1 MFAGLSVAVVVITLA
16 LAVYGAAASIQ
27 LGVFVIGEKGIFDW
41 AYYLS
46 LGGVVVALLAAI
58 LFLIEGCRGP
68 SDNDGDGEETAK
80 MV

>member
-1 MFAGLSVAVVVITLA
+1 VLLITLS

-27 LGVFVIGEKGIFDW
+27 LGVFVIGQTGIFYW
-41 AYYLS
+41 AYYTS

-58 LFLIEGCRGP
+58 LFIIEGCRAP
-68 SDNDGDGEETAK
+68 SDSDGDGEETAK

>member
-1 MFAGLSVAVVVITLA
+1 MCVAVILITLA

-27 LGVFVIGEKGIFDW
+27 MGVLVVGDKGTFDW
-41 AYYLS
+41 AYYTS

-58 LFLIEGCRGP
+58 LFLVEGQRGP
-68 SDNDGDGEETAK
+68 SDSDADGEETAK

>member
-1 MFAGLSVAVVVITLA
+1 VILISLA
-16 LAVYGAAASIQ
+16 LAVYGAAASIS
-27 LGVFVIGEKGIFDW
+27 LGVFVVGEGGIFFW
-41 AYYLS
+41 GYYLS
-46 LGGVVVALLAAI
+46 LGGVLIALLAAI